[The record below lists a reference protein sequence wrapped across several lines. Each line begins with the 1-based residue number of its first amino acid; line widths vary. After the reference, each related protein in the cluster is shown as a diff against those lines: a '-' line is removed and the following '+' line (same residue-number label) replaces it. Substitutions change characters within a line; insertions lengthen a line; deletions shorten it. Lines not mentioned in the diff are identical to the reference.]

1 MMEDR
6 KRPPKSWS
14 GCLALS
20 VALALLACGEQEVIS
35 DASVQGGNLFYGRN
49 AEFSIG
55 VSRLREGL
63 QVQVSGCSVT
73 DGLQAVS
80 PTELRYRCTLT
91 TTGTVNFTVG
101 DPQGATV
108 YTRTFTVPEPR
119 VVLDTS
125 RGEIEI
131 ELQPRSAPLT
141 VDNFLAY
148 VGSDYYTNLIFH
160 RVITGFVV
168 QAGGFEPGMNPRV
181 PPLPPVVL
189 ESNRGLLNVRGSL
202 AMART
207 NAPDSATS
215 QFFIN
220 LVDNPFLDFRPA
232 DTDRPESPGYAVFG
246 RVVRGIEAVDA
257 IAAVPTTSVAGFSD
271 VPTDNVLIRSA
282 RRIR

>member
-1 MMEDR
+1 MIGHR
-6 KRPPKSWS
+6 KKRPKRLA
-14 GCLALS
+14 GCLALA
-20 VALALLACGEQEVIS
+20 VASALLACAEQEVVS
-35 DASVQGGNLFYGRN
+35 DASVQGGNLFYGRS

-63 QVQVSGCSVT
+63 QVQVSGCSAT
-73 DGLQAVS
+73 DGPQAVS
-80 PTELRYRCTLT
+80 PTELRYRCMLT
-91 TTGTVNFTVG
+91 TTGTVNFTVS

-108 YTRTFTVPEPR
+108 YTRTFAVPEPR

-125 RGEIEI
+125 LGEIEL
-131 ELQPRSAPLT
+131 ELQPRSAPLS

-148 VGSDYYTNLIFH
+148 VATDFYTNLIFH
-160 RVITGFVV
+160 RVIAGFVV
-168 QAGGFEPGMNPRV
+168 QAGGFEPDMNPRV
-181 PPLPPVVL
+181 PPLPPVAL

-232 DTDRPESPGYAVFG
+232 DSDRPESPGYAVFG

-257 IAAVPTTSVAGFSD
+257 IGAVPTASVAGFSD
-271 VPTDNVLIRSA
+271 VPKDDVLIRSA

>member
-1 MMEDR
+1 MGR
-6 KRPPKSWS
+6 RTKLPKRLA
-14 GCLALS
+14 GCLALLLT
-20 VALALLACGEQEVIS
+20 LALPACGEQEVVN

-63 QVQVSGCSVT
+63 QVQVSGCSAT
-73 DGLQAVS
+73 EGPQAVS
-80 PTELRYRCTLT
+80 PTELRYRCRLT
-91 TTGTVNFTVG
+91 TTGAVNFTVS
-101 DPQGATV
+101 DAQGASV
-108 YTRTFTVPEPR
+108 YTRTFAVPEPR

-125 RGEIEI
+125 RGEIEL

-148 VGSDYYTNLIFH
+148 VAADFYTNLIFH
-160 RVITGFVV
+160 RVVPGFVV
-168 QAGGFEPGMNPRV
+168 QAGGFESGMTPRA

-232 DTDRPESPGYAVFG
+232 ATDRPETPGYAVFG
-246 RVVRGIEAVDA
+246 SVVRGIEVVDA
-257 IAAVPTTSVAGFSD
+257 IATIPTASVAGFSD
-271 VPTDNVLIRSA
+271 VPTDDVLIRSA